1 MTESKG
7 FEAALNEL
15 EQRVRKLEAGE
26 VSLDEALQL
35 FEEGV
40 SLANTCHEQL
50 DAAENRI
57 SSLSRGQAGIDET
70 AIPEPKSE

>member
-1 MTESKG
+1 MSTPKG
-7 FEAALNEL
+7 FESSLTEL
-15 EQRVRKLEAGE
+15 EARVRKLEAGE

-40 SLANTCHEQL
+40 KFANACHEQL
-50 DAAENRI
+50 DAAEERI

-70 AIPEPKSE
+70 PLSEPEQ

>member
-1 MTESKG
+1 MSEAKG
-7 FEAALNEL
+7 FEEALTEL
-15 EQRVRKLEAGE
+15 EQRVRTLETGE
-26 VSLDEALQL
+26 VSLDEALKL

-57 SSLSRGQAGIDET
+57 SSLSRGQAGIEET
-70 AIPEPKSE
+70 PFPEPAGE

>member
-1 MTESKG
+1 MTGSKG
-7 FEAALNEL
+7 FEEALTEL

-57 SSLSRGQAGIDET
+57 SSLSRGQAGIDERN
-70 AIPEPKSE
+70 IPEPTTE

>member
-1 MTESKG
+1 MSNTKG
-7 FEAALNEL
+7 FEESLSEL

-57 SSLSRGQAGIDET
+57 SSLSRGQAGIEEN
-70 AIPEPKSE
+70 PLSEPQSE

>member
-1 MTESKG
+1 MSKTKG
-7 FEAALNEL
+7 FEDALGEL
-15 EQRVRKLEAGE
+15 EQRVRQLETGE
-26 VSLDEALQL
+26 VSLDEALKL

-70 AIPEPKSE
+70 PVSEPAGE